1 MMMSGEVKTSKFAED
16 KPKDCKFCYYWGGK
30 KKDCILGGEGKCFY
44 LIKEQPPVKKTK
56 CTGCPYKKKGP
67 CIGWC
72 TRDLLQKKGDN
83 HGV

>member
-1 MMMSGEVKTSKFAED
+1 MMSGEVKTLKFAED

-30 KKDCILGGEGKCFY
+30 EKCFY

-56 CTGCPYKKKGP
+56 CTDCPYKKTGP

-83 HGV
+83 QGV

>member
-1 MMMSGEVKTSKFAED
+1 MMSGEMKTLKLAED

-30 KKDCILGGEGKCFY
+30 KKGCILGGEGKCFY

-56 CTGCPYKKKGP
+56 CTDCPYKKKGP

-83 HGV
+83 QGV

>member
-1 MMMSGEVKTSKFAED
+1 MMMSGEVKTLKFAED

-30 KKDCILGGEGKCFY
+30 KKGCTLGGEEKCYY

-56 CTGCPYKKKGP
+56 CTDCPYKKSGP

-72 TRDLLQKKGDN
+72 TRDLLQKKGDKQ
-83 HGV
+83 GV